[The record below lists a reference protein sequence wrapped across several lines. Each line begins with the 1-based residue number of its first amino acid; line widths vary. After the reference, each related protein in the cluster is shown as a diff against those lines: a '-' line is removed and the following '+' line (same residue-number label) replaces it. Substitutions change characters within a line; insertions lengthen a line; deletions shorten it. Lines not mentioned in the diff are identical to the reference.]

1 MRHSKDKDTKSGRTF
16 KRKRGV
22 GVANAPKGKM
32 LSAQMEGGK
41 RRGWSVER
49 REGWSGGA
57 CKTGRVDAEWKDGG
71 RKNERGG
78 RRKMEGRKNGKGDRP
93 KMEGREA

>member
-1 MRHSKDKDTKSGRTF
+1 
-16 KRKRGV
+16 
-22 GVANAPKGKM
+22 
-32 LSAQMEGGK
+32 MEGGK

-57 CKTGRVDAEWKDGG
+57 CKTGRVDAEWKYGG

-78 RRKMEGRKNGKGDRP
+78 RRKMEGRKNGEGDRPKMEGRKNGEGDRPKMEGRKNGEGDRP